1 MAPPLLHQHFVQ
13 LGDAL
18 QSRHVIGLDF
28 FEPFFHGLRCVA
40 YDGPLQTAV
49 PIGIEVLLDVRRRR
63 LLCSGSNL
71 KVDLFALDHI
81 VVFVVLL
88 MDNIARQTVL
98 RDAIGVDE
106 LGDSS
111 GVVAVLHNF
120 RIHSISLPVS

>member
-18 QSRHVIGLDF
+18 QRCHVIGLDF
-28 FEPFFHGLRCVA
+28 FEPLFYGLRGVT

-49 PIGIEVLLDVRRRR
+49 PKGVEVLLDVRRRR
-63 LLCSGSNL
+63 LLGSGGNL
-71 KVDLFALDHI
+71 EVDLFALDHI
-81 VVFVVLL
+81 VVVVVLL

-106 LGDSS
+106 LGDSG
-111 GVVAVLHNF
+111 GVAAVLDNF
-120 RIHSISLPVS
+120 VIHCISLPVS